1 MVRCWQVCGASGERL
16 SLDGMDPLL
25 QPQLCSLRLPNR
37 SDQARFERQSTV
49 SWLFTALVPLILLI
63 PIIGTPQDPEVPKF
77 IGLLIAM
84 ELGIALLFKAG
95 NWSHRT
101 SLIYFD
107 FHCSRCFRQL
117 SWKLGSSRYGLDKR
131 GAIRCG
137 CQAVHSYEC
146 LNPQTVEVRP
156 RTGEPRWIRAM
167 ARMVP
172 RAWPNDEYRA
182 APRQRLDR

>member
-1 MVRCWQVCGASGERL
+1 MN
-16 SLDGMDPLL
+16 PLQ
-25 QPQLCSLRLPNR
+25 QPQLCSLRLPNQR
-37 SDQARFERQSTV
+37 DQARFERDSTV
-49 SWLFTALVPLILLI
+49 SWVFTALVPLMLLI

-84 ELGIALLFKAG
+84 ELVIALLFRAG

-107 FHCSRCFRQL
+107 FHCSRCFRLL
-117 SWKLGSSRYGLDKR
+117 SWKLGSSRYGLDKQ

-137 CQAVHSYEC
+137 CQAVLAYKL
-146 LNPQTVEVRP
+146 LNHQTVEVWP
-156 RTGEPRWIRAM
+156 RSGEPLWIRAM

-172 RAWPNDEYRA
+172 RAWLSDESRA
-182 APRQRLDR
+182 APRQRLDH

>member
-1 MVRCWQVCGASGERL
+1 
-16 SLDGMDPLL
+16 MDPLT
-25 QPQLCSLRLPNR
+25 QSQLCSLRLPNQR
-37 SDQARFERQSTV
+37 DQARFERDSTV
-49 SWLFTALVPLILLI
+49 SWVFTALVPLILLI

-84 ELGIALLFKAG
+84 ELGIALLFRAG

-107 FHCSRCFRQL
+107 FHCRRCFRPL
-117 SWKLGSSRYGLDKR
+117 SWKLGSSRYGLDKQ

-137 CQAVHSYEC
+137 CQAVLAYK
-146 LNPQTVEVRP
+146 LINPKTVEVRP
-156 RTGEPRWIRAM
+156 RIGETLWIRAM

-172 RAWPNDEYRA
+172 RAWPNEEYRA
-182 APRQRLDR
+182 DPRQRLER